1 MERGLTRDSTP
12 VHVHVGDCWNAG
24 KRSRGASRIT
34 DAMDECARLVT
45 QPKLPAGRARSRSP
59 RTRRATGVPP

>member
-1 MERGLTRDSTP
+1 MDARPSAPDRLIERGLTRDSTP

-34 DAMDECARLVT
+34 DAMDECARLE
-45 QPKLPAGRARSRSP
+45 P
-59 RTRRATGVPP
+59 